1 MGRVVYQKGRF
12 KVIQTESDYVVRNI
26 ELDESHHSHFHNLEG
41 AKLSID
47 LIKKRVSPHNVWWR
61 TALKRLLSEE
71 EFESLEPDTRQK
83 YHNVQGGKGL
93 KYKR

>member
-12 KVIQTESDYVVRNI
+12 KVIQTKSDFVVRNI
-26 ELDESHHSHFHNLEG
+26 ELDENHHSHFHNLEG
-41 AKLSID
+41 AKLAID
-47 LIKKRVSPHNVWWR
+47 LIKKGLLPSKTWWR
-61 TALKRLLSEE
+61 IALKRLLTDE
-71 EFESLEPDTRQK
+71 EFERLEPDRRQK

>member
-12 KVIQTESDYVVRNI
+12 KVIKTESDYVVRNI

-41 AKLSID
+41 AKLGID
-47 LIKKRVSPHNVWWR
+47 LIKKRVLPQNVWWR

-71 EFESLEPDTRQK
+71 EFNNWNLLTARNTIMCK
-83 YHNVQGGKGL
+83 AARV
-93 KYKR
+93 